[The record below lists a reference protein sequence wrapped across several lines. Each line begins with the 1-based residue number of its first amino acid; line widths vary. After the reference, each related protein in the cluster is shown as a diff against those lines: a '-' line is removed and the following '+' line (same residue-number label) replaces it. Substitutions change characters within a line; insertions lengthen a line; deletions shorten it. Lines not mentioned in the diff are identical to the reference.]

1 VEHFRFRYAS
11 FGEEELMEDS
21 DTDVRLRYL
30 RQAEQA
36 VRDKYG
42 RAAPGMMAGLPLSF
56 EERLAA
62 LQRMAGKADDD
73 A

>member
-1 VEHFRFRYAS
+1 VAHFLFHYAS
-11 FGEEELMEDS
+11 FGEEELMTDS

-42 RAAPGMMAGLPLSF
+42 RAAPSMLVGLPLSF

-62 LQRMAGKADDD
+62 LQRMAGKVADDE
-73 A
+73 